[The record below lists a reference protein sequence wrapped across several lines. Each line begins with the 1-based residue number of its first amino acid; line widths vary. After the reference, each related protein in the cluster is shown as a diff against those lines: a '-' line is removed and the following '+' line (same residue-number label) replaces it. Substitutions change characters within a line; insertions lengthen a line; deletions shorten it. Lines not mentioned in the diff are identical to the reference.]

1 MQMSHSSTDRATP
14 PVASH
19 TRHTNGNANG
29 YHSSS
34 SSLPLTVK
42 VSTPSTS
49 SPLPSP
55 PLSTVAPLPS
65 RIRLSYAAGHVLND
79 LVASCWFSYLLVFL
93 RTVLLFPSTQAGL
106 LLLIGQIS
114 DGLATPVVGFLSD
127 KTDIRFGKRRAWITI
142 GSLIVALSFPPIFH
156 QPFLSSLSSS
166 TSSLAL
172 LVLYYAFF
180 IVIFQWAWAS
190 VQVSHLALV
199 PELSRDSNERVYL
212 NSLRSI
218 ATILSNVTVF
228 CLAFTILHT
237 CSSTQPIGPDDV
249 GSFWTLAVVVVAVGA
264 VFSLL
269 FVCGVPEPQPRK
281 KREGQKVREW
291 YHWFAELGFYQTMI
305 VYTCTRLMVNVSQ
318 TYVTHNTHSMTSY
331 GLACSCS
338 HRTCLCRSLL
348 CCSVQLHAA
357 VSIGDVT
364 CAQELHCQR
373 ATRLLCGRSRQHL
386 CM

>member
-1 MQMSHSSTDRATP
+1 MSHSFSGRPTP
-14 PVASH
+14 PLSSD
-19 TRHTNGNANG
+19 TPRSNGDANG
-29 YHSSS
+29 YQSSHSHSHTLSVKLPSSS
-34 SSLPLTVK
+34 SS
-42 VSTPSTS
+42 S
-49 SPLPSP
+49 SPIPSP
-55 PLSTVAPLPS
+55 PLSTFSPLPT
-65 RIRLSYAAGHVLND
+65 RIRLAYSVGHVLND

-127 KTDIRFGKRRAWITI
+127 KTDVRFGKRRAWITI

-156 QPFLSSLSSS
+156 QPFLPWLSLSSS
-166 TSSLAL
+166 SLTL

-228 CLAFTILHT
+228 CFAFVILHT
-237 CSSTQPIGPDDV
+237 CSSAQPIGPDDV
-249 GSFWTLAVVVVAVGA
+249 GAFYQLAIVVVAVGA

-281 KREGQKVREW
+281 KREGHKSREW
-291 YHWFAELGFYQTMI
+291 YDWFFELNFYQTMI

-318 TYVTHNTHSMTSY
+318 TYVKQEQRHRHQSPAFPLGSLVLLCTHITALLCGVVS
-331 GLACSCS
+331 G
-338 HRTCLCRSLL
+338 TCLCI
-348 CCSVQLHAA
+348 CW
-357 VSIGDVT
+357 
-364 CAQELHCQR
+364 
-373 ATRLLCGRSRQHL
+373 
-386 CM
+386 

>member
-1 MQMSHSSTDRATP
+1 MAHSSTDRPTP
-14 PVASH
+14 SPPHFSH
-19 TRHTNGNANG
+19 SRHTNGNSNG
-29 YHSSS
+29 YQSAASSP
-34 SSLPLTVK
+34 PLTLK
-42 VSTPSTS
+42 ITSSSTS
-49 SPLPSP
+49 SSTRPAPSP
-55 PLSTVAPLPS
+55 PPSFSPLPS
-65 RIRLSYAAGHVLND
+65 RIRFSYAVGHVLND

-127 KTDIRFGKRRAWITI
+127 KTDIRFGKRRAWITV

-166 TSSLAL
+166 SSSLTL

-228 CLAFTILHT
+228 CLAFGILHT
-237 CSSTQPIGPDDV
+237 CNSIQPIGPADV
-249 GSFWTLAVVVVAVGA
+249 GSFWTLAVVVVVVGA

-291 YHWFAELGFYQTMI
+291 YHWFGELGFYQTMI

-318 TYVTHNTHSMTSY
+318 TYANMRHTNSPYLPTLPHM
-331 GLACSCS
+331 
-338 HRTCLCRSLL
+338 
-348 CCSVQLHAA
+348 
-357 VSIGDVT
+357 
-364 CAQELHCQR
+364 
-373 ATRLLCGRSRQHL
+373 ATLQ
-386 CM
+386 